1 VEKER
6 EEIFSLIDR
15 NKIPGVI
22 LISADRHRTEIW
34 KIERPKGY
42 TLYEFES
49 SKLTNNH
56 THKTRKEAVWSY
68 NQGNYFGVFQ
78 FDLTQADPV
87 VTFKAINIEGK
98 VLKEFPL
105 KRSQLQAK

>member
-1 VEKER
+1 V
-6 EEIFSLIDR
+6 L
-15 NKIPGVI
+15 

-42 TLYEFES
+42 PLYEFES

-56 THKTRKEAVWSY
+56 THGTRKEAVWSY
-68 NQGNYFGVFQ
+68 NKGNYFALFR
-78 FDLTQADPV
+78 FDLTKADPE
-87 VTFKAINIEGK
+87 VTFKAVNMEGR

-105 KRSQLQAK
+105 KRSQMQAK